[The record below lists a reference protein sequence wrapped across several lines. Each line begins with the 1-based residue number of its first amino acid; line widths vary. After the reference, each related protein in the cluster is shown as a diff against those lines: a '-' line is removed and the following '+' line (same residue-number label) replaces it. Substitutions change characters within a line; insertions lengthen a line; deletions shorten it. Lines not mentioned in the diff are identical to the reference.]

1 MPNPVLPASF
11 LPIVEG
17 YSFNSPQ
24 GVYRTEV
31 QGGMARY
38 AMQYDRGT
46 QEFKVTMIMNPDKFI
61 IWNLFFLR
69 VIKKGSISF
78 EMQLDSG
85 FGVSPHTCNILPG
98 TYNANLVNGT
108 FYSITF
114 SVEAESKAF
123 DYEMESVNSIVDLYS
138 VYGESCDG
146 VILRIAKFAN
156 EDTLVLV

>member
-1 MPNPVLPASF
+1 MTNPVLPASF

-17 YSFNSPQ
+17 YSFNAPQ

-46 QEFKVTMIMNPDKFI
+46 QEFKVTMIMNPDKFL

-78 EMQLDSG
+78 DMQLDSG
-85 FGVSPHTCNILPG
+85 FGVSTHTCNIVPG

-114 SVEAESKAF
+114 SVEAESQAF
-123 DYEMESVNSIVDLYS
+123 SYSTEDVNLIMSLYTTS
-138 VYGESCDG
+138 GASYNELL
-146 VILRIAKFAN
+146 IRIAKFAN

>member
-31 QGGMARY
+31 QGGMSRY

-46 QEFKVTMIMNPDKFI
+46 QEFKVTMIMNPNKFV

-69 VIKKGSISF
+69 VIKKGSVSF
-78 EMQLDSG
+78 DMQLDSG
-85 FGVSPHTCNILPG
+85 FGVSTHTCNIIPG
-98 TYNANLVNGT
+98 SYNANLVNGA

-114 SVEAESKAF
+114 SVEAESQAF
-123 DYEMESVNSIVDLYS
+123 NFSTEEAEMMMSLYS
-138 VYGESCDG
+138 LYGTGYDDLLIRLG
-146 VILRIAKFAN
+146 LFAN